1 MRPGPDIRRRTTA
14 CRAVRRQCYQTADYR
29 AVLHGLQAHV
39 VVPSGR
45 TGRTVTSQGSTGVDV
60 GNVAPARKG
69 RGERSNRT
77 VNIERIALPL
87 FWIIEIAIFSLIKPH
102 LFLTTSNFSSIFG
115 SQAVVAVLALAV
127 LAPAL
132 AGDYDLSC
140 ASNLVLS
147 SMLVAILTVNDHWPL
162 AAAAAIAIII
172 GIFVGLVNGW
182 LVTEFQIESLI
193 VTLGT
198 GTVLQ
203 GIVIWISNSATI
215 SGVSPGLVSATISDK
230 LFGIPYEFYYVVALA
245 LVMWYVFEFTP
256 LGRSA
261 ALCRTRAGRG
271 AAFGSSGRASPHGST
286 RCFRPSERAGGN
298 PVRRLHGLSGSKF
311 GVAVPASRFRGS
323 VPRRHLYPTWQIQ
336 SVGDADSNLF
346 PGYRNHWPRT
356 TRGRSICPGRVLRR
370 RPRAGGSALSDCSP
384 TAANGASELTS

>member
-1 MRPGPDIRRRTTA
+1 
-14 CRAVRRQCYQTADYR
+14 
-29 AVLHGLQAHV
+29 
-39 VVPSGR
+39 
-45 TGRTVTSQGSTGVDV
+45 VTSQGSTGVEV
-60 GNVAPARKG
+60 GNVRPARKG
-69 RGERSNRT
+69 RRKRSNRT

-87 FWIIEIAIFSLIKPH
+87 FWIIEIAIFGSIKPH

-132 AGDYDLSC
+132 SGDYDLSC

-162 AAAAAIAIII
+162 AAAAAISIIT
-172 GIFVGLVNGW
+172 GTFVGLVNGW

-198 GTVLQ
+198 GTVVQ

-215 SGVSPGLVSATISDK
+215 SGVSPGLVNATISDK

-256 LGRSA
+256 LGRR
-261 ALCRTRAGRG
+261 LLFVGRG
-271 AAFGSSGRASPHGST
+271 RDVARLSGLRVERLRMGALGASGLVSALAGILYAGSTGSADPSSGLQFLLPAFAAVVLGATSIQPGKFNPWGT
-286 RCFRPSERAGGN
+286 LIAIYFLVTGITGLELLGVDPSVQDVFYGGALVLAVVLSQIARRQRLM
-298 PVRRLHGLSGSKF
+298 VRR
-311 GVAVPASRFRGS
+311 
-323 VPRRHLYPTWQIQ
+323 
-336 SVGDADSNLF
+336 N
-346 PGYRNHWPRT
+346 
-356 TRGRSICPGRVLRR
+356 
-370 RPRAGGSALSDCSP
+370 
-384 TAANGASELTS
+384 

>member
-1 MRPGPDIRRRTTA
+1 
-14 CRAVRRQCYQTADYR
+14 
-29 AVLHGLQAHV
+29 
-39 VVPSGR
+39 
-45 TGRTVTSQGSTGVDV
+45 VTSQGSTGVEV
-60 GNVAPARKG
+60 GNAAPARKG
-69 RGERSNRT
+69 RRERSNRT

-256 LGRSA
+256 LGRR
-261 ALCRTRAGRG
+261 LLFVGRG
-271 AAFGSSGRASPHGST
+271 RDVARLSGLRVERLRMGALGASGLVSALAGILYAGSTGSADPSSGLQFLLPAFAAVFLGATSIQPGKFNPWGT
-286 RCFRPSERAGGN
+286 LIAIYFLVTGITGLELLGVNPSVQDVFYGGALVLAVVLSQVARRQRLM
-298 PVRRLHGLSGSKF
+298 VRR
-311 GVAVPASRFRGS
+311 
-323 VPRRHLYPTWQIQ
+323 
-336 SVGDADSNLF
+336 N
-346 PGYRNHWPRT
+346 
-356 TRGRSICPGRVLRR
+356 
-370 RPRAGGSALSDCSP
+370 
-384 TAANGASELTS
+384 